1 MAPEPVSY
9 FADASDDDLVA
20 AAEEAE
26 KRVNRKSR
34 TSRSPSLTKSSVVTT
49 SYKHTIEPLIEY
61 NDDVI
66 FLNDNSDAEYNSG
79 MLDKVRKPTPTTK
92 ITADAESR
100 RKTLQ
105 VGPSIS
111 TNYASIKPIE
121 KPISY
126 DESSNAYRRR
136 HTTYA
141 SPPQNK
147 NTDEEDVLNRVDTPF
162 LSDFTRRLA
171 QLKAEQLPGAE
182 LGTNYRTPQRS
193 TSSDYMQQYRSSAY
207 GTAGSSYRPTT
218 TTLQS
223 QKSDSKWSA
232 IEKQF
237 RWPLLILLTLFVAV
251 FVYVFF
257 FSSDY

>member
-1 MAPEPVSY
+1 
-9 FADASDDDLVA
+9 
-20 AAEEAE
+20 
-26 KRVNRKSR
+26 
-34 TSRSPSLTKSSVVTT
+34 
-49 SYKHTIEPLIEY
+49 
-61 NDDVI
+61 
-66 FLNDNSDAEYNSG
+66 

-111 TNYASIKPIE
+111 TNHANIKPID
-121 KPISY
+121 KPTLY
-126 DESSNAYRRR
+126 DDSSSAYRRR

-141 SPPQNK
+141 SPPQQNP
-147 NTDEEDVLNRVDTPF
+147 NIEDSTDDVLKRVETPF

-182 LGTNYRTPQRS
+182 LGTNYRTPTRS
-193 TSSDYMQQYRSSAY
+193 TSSDYMKQYRTSAY

-218 TTLQS
+218 SLQA
-223 QKSDSKWSA
+223 QKPDSKWSA
-232 IEKQF
+232 MEKQI

-257 FSSDY
+257 FSNDY